1 MIRKPDQRARGNNK
15 PTLGQSSRNNE
26 RLSVA
31 RPRPGALTI
40 LSCTLSALEEKGDEA
55 GEVQREK
62 FCSLIKKKL
71 LLSVAKNKTLSP
83 TRESVKLVNDDSCF
97 HQLNYIIKKSY
108 LAQCQ
113 PKHIP
118 NTTSDS
124 RNWREMAVWRDSHE
138 LEHIRDCILAFVAR
152 LVSSIP
158 TWKFCLQ
165 IIFINYS

>member
-1 MIRKPDQRARGNNK
+1 MCEQHELYKTCARTTETEMIRKPDQRARGNNK

-71 LLSVAKNKTLSP
+71 
-83 TRESVKLVNDDSCF
+83 
-97 HQLNYIIKKSY
+97 
-108 LAQCQ
+108 
-113 PKHIP
+113 
-118 NTTSDS
+118 
-124 RNWREMAVWRDSHE
+124 
-138 LEHIRDCILAFVAR
+138 
-152 LVSSIP
+152 
-158 TWKFCLQ
+158 
-165 IIFINYS
+165 FICSKE